1 MPKTSKAQLNAILKY
16 DKEHTTSIMI
26 KLNNN
31 TDADLIEYLTACGNK
46 QGMIKTALREYIK
59 NNKTV

>member
-1 MPKTSKAQLNAILKY
+1 MAKTSKAQLNAILKY

-31 TDADLIEYLTACGNK
+31 TGADLIEYLNASGNK
-46 QGMIKTALREYIK
+46 QGTIKAALREHIK
-59 NNKTV
+59 NRPE